1 MAAEKHVK
9 EVLSVMLNQPL
20 DVFDLKKIQV
30 NATKAELETDGKL
43 QRRQVPVEKLGEYVP
58 VQRDPINLIKLTE
71 AKMIPELL
79 PLRHQRMAASRFA
92 FFRGTAELM
101 EQDLKQQYQS
111 GISIIING
119 DAHLGNYG
127 FYASPER
134 KLLFDLTDFDE
145 SRIGNWES
153 DLKRLLV
160 STYLVGLQNNF

>member
-43 QRRQVPVEKLGEYVP
+43 QRRHVPVEKLGEYVP

-79 PLRHQRMAASRFA
+79 PLRH
-92 FFRGTAELM
+92 
-101 EQDLKQQYQS
+101 
-111 GISIIING
+111 
-119 DAHLGNYG
+119 
-127 FYASPER
+127 
-134 KLLFDLTDFDE
+134 
-145 SRIGNWES
+145 
-153 DLKRLLV
+153 
-160 STYLVGLQNNF
+160 

>member
-79 PLRHQRMAASRFA
+79 LCVSSMILVRSGQALMS
-92 FFRGTAELM
+92 GSMLM
-101 EQDLKQQYQS
+101 ER
-111 GISIIING
+111 
-119 DAHLGNYG
+119 YG
-127 FYASPER
+127 S
-134 KLLFDLTDFDE
+134 
-145 SRIGNWES
+145 
-153 DLKRLLV
+153 
-160 STYLVGLQNNF
+160 